1 MTDKMMRLA
10 MFLFPGYHFGAWRLP
25 EAIPE
30 IDLGIE
36 HYVRA
41 AKLAE
46 EGKFD
51 AIFFED
57 QAAVPRSNNIMK
69 GDFFG
74 GASPRAIHYDP
85 MMLLPALARETT
97 HLGLVATA
105 STTFNEPYNLAR
117 RLSSIDFISHGRAG
131 WNLVT
136 SFNENEA
143 QNFGLDVLSDH
154 AVRYERANEFFDV
167 VAGLWEGWEEG
178 ALTRDKESGVF
189 FDLSKMHFL
198 KHEGKFF
205 KVRGPLTMDRCPQVR
220 PVIFQA
226 GSSEPGRA
234 LAARTADVVFTE
246 QPSLAAAKLFRD
258 DIRARAAAFG
268 RDPDK
273 IKILPNFMPIVG
285 KTDQEAKDLHKRM
298 RDLVPDDLAI
308 AWLMQNAGGLDFR
321 DYDLDGP
328 MPDLP
333 ETNAGKTMQANIMSV
348 ARRDNLSIRETARY
362 FGETP
367 AQRLIG
373 SPTTIADMMQEW
385 MEGEGCDG
393 FAISPP
399 YFPAGVEDFVHLV
412 VPELQRR
419 GIFRTEYSG
428 KHLRDHLGVTSY
440 I

>member
-1 MTDKMMRLA
+1 MTDNMMRLA

-25 EAIPE
+25 EAIPDVDLN
-30 IDLGIE
+30 ID

-41 AKLAE
+41 AQLAE
-46 EGKFD
+46 QGKFD

-69 GDFFG
+69 GDHFG

-85 MMLLPALARETT
+85 SMLLPALAMKTT
-97 HLGLVATA
+97 HIGLVATS

-117 RLSSIDFISHGRAG
+117 RFSSIDFISKGRAG

-143 QNFGLDVLSDH
+143 QNFGMDALTDH
-154 AVRYERANEFFDV
+154 GTRYERAGEFFDV

-178 ALTRDKESGVF
+178 ALTRDKESGVY
-189 FDLSKMHFL
+189 FDTTKMHFL
-198 KHEGKFF
+198 QHEGKFF
-205 KVRGPLTMDRCPQVR
+205 KVRGPLTMDRSPQVR

-226 GSSEPGRA
+226 GSSEPGRQ

-246 QPSLAAAKLFRD
+246 QPSLAACREFRD
-258 DIRARAAAFG
+258 DIRRRAASFG
-268 RDPDK
+268 RDPNK

-285 KTDQEAKDLHKRM
+285 KTDQEAKDLHARM
-298 RDLVPDDLAI
+298 RALVPDDLALG
-308 AWLMQNAGGLDFR
+308 WLMQNAGGLDFR

-333 ETNAGKTMQANIMSV
+333 ETNAGKTMQANIMNI

-373 SPTTIADMMQEW
+373 SPSTIADLMQEW
-385 MEGEGCDG
+385 FEGGACDG
-393 FAISPP
+393 FAVSPP

-419 GIFRTEYSG
+419 GVFRTEYDG
-428 KHLRDHLGVTSY
+428 TQLRDHLGVETY
-440 I
+440 R